1 LHFLMGDL
9 VIAESVAVE
18 GRENGES
25 YVWLGRKDNQVKVR
39 GMRVEL
45 EAVEAAAKAAMRI
58 SDSLDVKMAAV
69 TVEVATST
77 EETTVLLVLAIET
90 STRDSHIN
98 LREVK
103 ALLQEKLPAVMV
115 PHLVLP
121 LLSLPVTT
129 AGKIDRQALR
139 RQVLSTHFE
148 EGSARRESAPASETA
163 LRQRG
168 DGFDRAR
175 QAVCEVFLQVLPLTS
190 SARRSLESISGMPTI
205 QTSPV
210 LELDFFAAGGDSMTA
225 VVLSSLSYRPHFPLV
240 IDCLA

>member
-1 LHFLMGDL
+1 
-9 VIAESVAVE
+9 
-18 GRENGES
+18 
-25 YVWLGRKDNQVKVR
+25 
-39 GMRVEL
+39 
-45 EAVEAAAKAAMRI
+45 
-58 SDSLDVKMAAV
+58 
-69 TVEVATST
+69 
-77 EETTVLLVLAIET
+77 VLAIET
-90 STRDSHIN
+90 SIRGAHLS

-129 AGKIDRQALR
+129 AGKVDRQALR

-148 EGSARRESAPASETA
+148 EEEGPTRRESELASETA
-163 LRQRG
+163 LRGQG

-175 QAVCEVFLQVLPLTS
+175 QAVCEVFLQVLPLTKS
-190 SARRSLESISGMPTI
+190 TRRSLESISGMPTI

-225 VVLSSLSYRPHFPLV
+225 VVLGSLLYRLYFTLI
-240 IDCLA
+240 IDCLYQEALWLLKGRLGVDSLPVSWLRDNIQDLASRIAAVLGASHFAFLLFFCNPLNLRYMTRHRWGRKEGRDGCQ